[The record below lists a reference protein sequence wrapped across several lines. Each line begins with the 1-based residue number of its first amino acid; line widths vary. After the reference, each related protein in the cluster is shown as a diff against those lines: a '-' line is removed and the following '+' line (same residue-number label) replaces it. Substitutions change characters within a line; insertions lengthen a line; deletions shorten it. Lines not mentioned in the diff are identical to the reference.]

1 MKKVLVVFAAALATA
16 AIAVTPAF
24 AGSDTWVGSDPT
36 ENGVGNLPCATGGFW
51 VLSPGANVGTATLTV
66 NGSVV
71 GTMVPA
77 GGGNSAYQL
86 ESSGALDST
95 STASVSWTGNS
106 TDAFLK
112 LSHCAGSTTG
122 GTTGGT
128 DTGGTDTGGTDTGGT
143 DTGGTATGGTDTGG
157 TDTGGTDTGGTD
169 TGGTSTTTG
178 GSGGISGSTTGG
190 TTGGTAAAPTGGS
203 LPFTGLPVWI
213 PLLAAAAMLAS
224 GIFLV
229 RRRKGELS

>member
-143 DTGGTATGGTDTGG
+143 DTGGT
-157 TDTGGTDTGGTD
+157 
-169 TGGTSTTTG
+169 STTTG

-229 RRRKGELS
+229 GRRKGELS